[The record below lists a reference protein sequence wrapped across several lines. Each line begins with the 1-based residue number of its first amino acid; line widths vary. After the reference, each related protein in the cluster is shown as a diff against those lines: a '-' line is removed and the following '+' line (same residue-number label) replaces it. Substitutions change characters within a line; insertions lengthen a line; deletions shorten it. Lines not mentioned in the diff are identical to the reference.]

1 MLGVVFS
8 EFLEMVEERFS
19 IDMVDAIIEESGIAS
34 GGSYTAVGNYD
45 HQELLKLV
53 GILSEK
59 TGIAA
64 GDLVAAYGRHLFGYF
79 VDRYPS
85 FFSKADSSI
94 DFLETIENHIHVEV
108 KKLYPEA
115 ELPTFQHRRNDD
127 GTFDMIYRSRRP
139 FSDLAQGLIEGCIDY
154 YNDPYE
160 LKRSVLEDGAVQ
172 FRLTGR

>member
-19 IDMVDAIIEESGIAS
+19 LDMVDEILESSGIAS

-45 HQELLKLV
+45 HRELLKLV
-53 GILSEK
+53 EALSEK
-59 TGIAA
+59 TGIAV
-64 GDLVAAYGRHLFGYF
+64 GDLVAAYGRHLFGHF

-85 FFSKADSSI
+85 FFAGVDSSI

-115 ELPTFQHRRNDD
+115 ELPTFEYRRLDD
-127 GTFDMIYRSRRP
+127 GSFVMVYRSRRP
-139 FSDLAQGLIEGCIDY
+139 FADLAQGLIEGCIEY
-154 YNDPYE
+154 YNDPYKVE
-160 LKRSVLEDGAVQ
+160 RTVLEDGAVQ